1 MKSLSYSYIYFPF
14 KKKLK
19 YNILQLLYDLCNAMV
34 YCNIFIAYKKQKRRT
49 TETKTI
55 PLAYQLLF
63 QSFPPPPFEIYK
75 SEFQA
80 GKEKFLN
87 KLD

>member
-1 MKSLSYSYIYFPF
+1 M
-14 KKKLK
+14 
-19 YNILQLLYDLCNAMV
+19 QLLYDLCNAMV
-34 YCNIFIAYKKQKRRT
+34 YCCIFIAYKKQKGRT

-63 QSFPPPPFEIYK
+63 QSFFSPFEIYK